1 MFGFSIVAR
10 LPLAMLG
17 IGLVVHVQR
26 LTGSFAAAGLTTGA
40 YAVSEAIGG
49 PLLGRLADHGRQTP
63 VLLASSSVAAVL
75 LGTIAVMP
83 ATTPLPLLLALAA
96 GIGLATP
103 PVGACLRGQL
113 PTLMRNRDQL
123 QALYALETSLTELT
137 WVCGPPLILFA
148 GALWSTGG
156 ALALAGLVL
165 VAATVG
171 FATQPASRAWRPES
185 AIGQRRGGALRSPAM
200 RTLTIVLFCFGV
212 LLGADE
218 VAVTASVKALEG
230 TTTAAAPL
238 LALWGTG
245 SFAGGL
251 ILTRFSGG
259 ARTASGIVL
268 CLAAL
273 TVGHLALIPAGGSVL
288 ALAGVLLIA
297 GGAIAPT
304 EAIVYGMVDSAAPK
318 GTVTEAFAWLATAMA
333 VGSALGAAA
342 GGGLTD
348 QVGPVG
354 AFLLAGAAGA
364 LAALTASA
372 RARTLPRLRQSPAT
386 EAPRTSAPIS
396 TCTAPLTEGAVG
408 R

>member
-49 PLLGRLADHGRQTP
+49 PLLGRLADRGRQTP
-63 VLLASSSVAAVL
+63 VLLASSAVAAVL

-113 PTLMRNRDQL
+113 PTLMRDRDQL

-148 GALWSTGG
+148 GALWSPGG

-171 FATQPASRAWRPES
+171 FATQPTPTTRACAGPPKAASS
-185 AIGQRRGGALRSPAM
+185 IGWKS
-200 RTLTIVLFCFGV
+200 
-212 LLGADE
+212 
-218 VAVTASVKALEG
+218 
-230 TTTAAAPL
+230 
-238 LALWGTG
+238 
-245 SFAGGL
+245 
-251 ILTRFSGG
+251 
-259 ARTASGIVL
+259 
-268 CLAAL
+268 
-273 TVGHLALIPAGGSVL
+273 
-288 ALAGVLLIA
+288 
-297 GGAIAPT
+297 
-304 EAIVYGMVDSAAPK
+304 
-318 GTVTEAFAWLATAMA
+318 
-333 VGSALGAAA
+333 
-342 GGGLTD
+342 
-348 QVGPVG
+348 
-354 AFLLAGAAGA
+354 
-364 LAALTASA
+364 
-372 RARTLPRLRQSPAT
+372 
-386 EAPRTSAPIS
+386 
-396 TCTAPLTEGAVG
+396 
-408 R
+408 